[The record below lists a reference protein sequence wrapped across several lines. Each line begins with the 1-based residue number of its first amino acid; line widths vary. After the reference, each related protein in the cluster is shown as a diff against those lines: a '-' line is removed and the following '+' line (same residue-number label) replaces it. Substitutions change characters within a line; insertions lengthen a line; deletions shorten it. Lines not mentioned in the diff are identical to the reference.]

1 MRVSAAIIQASLA
14 AAAVCGS
21 TVSIA
26 QGAAD
31 GYPSRAITL
40 IVPFSAG
47 GVADATARLLAQKLQ
62 ESWHQSVVVE
72 NKTGGGGAIGAVAAA
87 RAPADGYTVLLGVSA
102 LVLQPQLVEK
112 PAYDPFKDF
121 TPITLIA
128 QLPVLLTVPATSP
141 ARTLQEFMAL
151 CKTDA
156 STMSMGNY
164 GIGTSSHLLGIML
177 GRQAGV
183 DLVQVPYQG
192 STPLISAL
200 LGGQLGAAFVDS
212 ATVRPY
218 AGKLRFLAVTGKH
231 RLPGLPD
238 LPTFAERG
246 LQSLDHDGWI
256 GVLVPSRTP
265 HEVAD
270 KLTSELSRI
279 MAMPDMSARIEALG
293 ISPVAS
299 TPAEFAKVMRTDS
312 DDYGKVIRE
321 AGLRLN

>member
-1 MRVSAAIIQASLA
+1 MLKALMQASLI
-14 AAAVCGS
+14 AAAVIGCS
-21 TVSIA
+21 NSIA

-31 GYPSRAITL
+31 GYRSRAITL
-40 IVPFSAG
+40 IVPFSPG

-72 NKTGGGGAIGAVAAA
+72 NRTGGGGAIGATAAA
-87 RAPADGYTVLLGVSA
+87 RAPADGYTYLLGVSA

-128 QLPVLLTVPATSP
+128 RLPVLLTVPATSQ
-141 ARTLQEFMAL
+141 AKTLEEFMAL

-156 STMSMGNY
+156 SSMSMGNY

-218 AGKLRFLAVTGKH
+218 AGKLRFLAVTGNH
-231 RLPGLPD
+231 RLPGLPN
-238 LPTFAERG
+238 LPTFTERG
-246 LQSLDHDGWI
+246 LKSLDHDGWI
-256 GVLVPSRTP
+256 GVLVPAKTP
-265 HEVAD
+265 REIAD
-270 KLTSELSRI
+270 KLTNELSRI
-279 MAMPDMSARIEALG
+279 MAMPDVASKIEGLG
-293 ISPVAS
+293 IAPVGS

>member
-1 MRVSAAIIQASLA
+1 MKIHKALLQASLVA
-14 AAAVCGS
+14 AALLACVGS
-21 TVSIA
+21 MA
-26 QGAAD
+26 QSAAE
-31 GYPSRAITL
+31 GYPSRPITL

-72 NKTGGGGAIGAVAAA
+72 NRVGGGGAIGATAAA
-87 RAPADGYTVLLGVSA
+87 RAPADGYTYLLGVSA
-102 LVLQPQLVEK
+102 LVLRPQLVEK

-128 QLPVLLTVPATSP
+128 QLPVLLTVPASSQ
-141 ARTLQEFMAL
+141 ARTLEEFLAL
-151 CKTDA
+151 SKADA
-156 STMSMGNY
+156 SHMSIGNY

-192 STPLISAL
+192 STPLISGL
-200 LGGQLGAAFVDS
+200 LGGQLSAAFVDS

-218 AGKLRFLAVTGKH
+218 AGKLRFLAVTGNH

-246 LQSLDHDGWI
+246 LKSLDHDGWI
-256 GVLVPSRTP
+256 GVLVPSKTP
-265 HEVAD
+265 RQISD
-270 KLTSELSRI
+270 KLTGELSRI
-279 MAMPDMSARIEALG
+279 MAMPEVAARIEALG
-293 ISPVAS
+293 ISPVGS
-299 TPAEFAKVMRTDS
+299 TPAEFAKVIRTDY